1 MTHAFQRGRKGL
13 ALLLATALLSIGA
26 IGATAGTASAA
37 TTTFSNPGAISIPD
51 NTTASPYPSTINVSG
66 LAGNVQKATVTLRS
80 FTHTCPDDLAVLL
93 VGPSGARSILM
104 GNVGGCPQ
112 TDIGLINLTFDQ
124 AALSALNDVDT
135 ALSGTYRPSE
145 SGPTSSLTPPAPGS
159 PYPVSLDVFN
169 GTPAN
174 GAWSLFI
181 EDQVGVDVGL
191 VAGGWSLTLNAPVN
205 TMTTGK
211 PKLNK
216 KKGTARLPVTVGDS
230 GQLTLSGKGVK
241 AASATK
247 SVAVAGPGTVNLPVK
262 PKGKT
267 RRKLNST
274 GKATVKV
281 TITFTPTGGSSNV
294 QTKKIKLKK
303 TLG

>member
-37 TTTFSNPGAISIPD
+37 TATFSNPTAITIPD
-51 NTTASPYPSTINVSG
+51 VSRASPYPSSINVTG
-66 LAGNVQKATVTLRS
+66 FAGNVQKATATLRG
-80 FTHTCPDDLAVLL
+80 FRHTFADDIAVLL
-93 VGPSGARSILM
+93 VGPSGANSILM
-104 GNVGGCPQ
+104 GRVGG
-112 TDIGLINLTFDQ
+112 TADTGFINLTFDQ
-124 AALSALNDVDT
+124 AATGVLNESDLAV
-135 ALSGTYRPSE
+135 SGTYRPSQ
-145 SGPTSSLTPPAPGS
+145 GTITPAPLSTPAPGG
-159 PYPVSLDVFN
+159 PYPVNLDVFN

-174 GAWSLFI
+174 GAWNLFI
-181 EDQVGVDVGL
+181 EDQVAQDVG
-191 VAGGWSLTLNAPVN
+191 VVTEGWSLTLSAAVN
-205 TMTTGK
+205 TLTTGK

-216 KKGTARLPVTVGDS
+216 KKGTARVPATVGDA
-230 GQLTLSGKGVK
+230 GQLTLRGKGVK

-267 RRKLNST
+267 RKKLNST